1 MGTGRSP
8 ERGRGGASA
17 AFGLCVLA
25 AALMPTTIA
34 YQDLATLLAQ
44 QPAVIEHQHSHSIAS
59 PFGTIDAAT
68 FSMPEPTMSAMPV
81 SLSYALAGI
90 DPGNAD
96 ITGSIRQRMLG
107 DKELE
112 RVPDGS
118 LPSVNRR
125 LKGDRLGALP
135 PPDGQPD
142 AAP

>member
-1 MGTGRSP
+1 MGTGRAP
-8 ERGRGGASA
+8 KRRKGGVPA

-25 AALMPTTIA
+25 AGLLPTTIG

-44 QPAVIEHQHSHSIAS
+44 QPAAIEHQHSHSIAS

-96 ITGSIRQRMLG
+96 ITGAIRQRMLG
-107 DKELE
+107 DAEAEGL
-112 RVPDGS
+112 PGPS
-118 LPSVNRR
+118 LPSGNRP
-125 LKGDRLGALP
+125 LKGERP
-135 PPDGQPD
+135 
-142 AAP
+142 